1 MRRTTTA
8 IVTALSAAVIAG
20 AGPAIGSVAGTP
32 AGANAARATTVNME
46 AVIKA
51 AMWDP
56 YKPNQK
62 ITPGSGPSVKKVEK
76 ALSAKGYLAKKYVDG
91 HFGTSTVSAYARYQK
106 ALGYRGLAASGLP
119 GKGSLATL
127 GKGRYKLTR
136 IISVGAKT
144 TMDGKTVNKRTA
156 KMIRAA
162 QKRAGVNFRL
172 TQGSYHPGT
181 GASAGTHDG
190 GGVVDISVHG
200 LPSVKGAVKAL
211 RQVGFAAWHRLPSQ
225 GPWAAHIHAVAISDT
240 DMSPAAQAQAGG
252 YFKGRNGLAN
262 NGKDHGP
269 KVKKVTW
276 EEYKRR

>member
-1 MRRTTTA
+1 MTSA
-8 IVTALSAAVIAG
+8 PGGMSAAR
-20 AGPAIGSVAGTP
+20 T
-32 AGANAARATTVNME
+32 TTVNME

-56 YKPNQK
+56 YKPNEK
-62 ITPGSGPSVKKVEK
+62 ITPGCGPSVKTVER
-76 ALSAKGYLAKKYVDG
+76 ALAARGCLAKKYVDG

-119 GKGSLATL
+119 GKGSLAKL
-127 GKGRYKLTR
+127 GNGRYTLTR

-144 TMDGKTVNKRTA
+144 SMDGKTVNKRTA
-156 KMIRAA
+156 AMIRAA
-162 QKRAGVNFRL
+162 QQRAGVNFTL
-172 TQGSYHPGT
+172 TQGSYHSGT

-240 DMSPAAQAQAGG
+240 DMSPQAQAQAGA
-252 YFKGRNGLAN
+252 YFQGRDGLAD
-262 NGKDHGP
+262 NGRDTGP
-269 KVKKVTW
+269 RVKKVTW
-276 EEYKRR
+276 EEYRRG